1 MQELLAY
8 LLDGMHEDLNRVRF
22 RPPYDPTDEDDECDG
37 TNDHGDAIAAWSRYL
52 SRNQSIVVDLFQGQ
66 LRNTMICRNRRR
78 RSSSSG
84 DDDDDDGE
92 YCCGHV
98 SVKFDPIMYLSLPV
112 SDGCDTLDDCLDL
125 FCSEEFLTGDE
136 RWYCPRCRTHVD
148 ATKKIDLFMLPPI
161 LIVHLKRFEICPNS
175 CRWTKIDRA
184 VRYPLNDWNLNEST
198 KGGGG
203 DDGGVYP
210 LYDLYAISHHV
221 GDVGHGH
228 YTSHARNRF
237 DGAWYNFNDGRCDR
251 IINDPTMRTEV
262 RRSGG
267 RGFGGSSSSSLPSAY
282 CLFYHRVERVR
293 GANGGDDVEKKTVI
307 RRQSVS
313 RPELWPHLQRAKAA
327 EWASLRVTT

>member
-1 MQELLAY
+1 MVLPQVQDARRC
-8 LLDGMHEDLNRVRF
+8 HEEDRPLHAPAHTH
-22 RPPYDPTDEDDECDG
+22 RPPEAFRDLPELVPVDEDRQGGAIPVERLEPERVDE
-37 TNDHGDAIAAWSRYL
+37 
-52 SRNQSIVVDLFQGQ
+52 
-66 LRNTMICRNRRR
+66 
-78 RSSSSG
+78 
-84 DDDDDDGE
+84 
-92 YCCGHV
+92 
-98 SVKFDPIMYLSLPV
+98 
-112 SDGCDTLDDCLDL
+112 
-125 FCSEEFLTGDE
+125 
-136 RWYCPRCRTHVD
+136 
-148 ATKKIDLFMLPPI
+148 
-161 LIVHLKRFEICPNS
+161 
-175 CRWTKIDRA
+175 
-184 VRYPLNDWNLNEST
+184 
-198 KGGGG
+198 GGRG

-228 YTSHARNRF
+228 YTAHARNRF